1 MNIELNTDTNG
12 YDRQNA
18 LIFAKLSDLAYQ
30 DKEEIFGELKQSG
43 FYKHHFIDN
52 PETGTQ
58 GFIAANDQH
67 LVIVF
72 RGTQLQLKDLTTDAE
87 IKLVV
92 GDAGKV
98 HRGFFKAFNSIRGEL
113 ELKIQ
118 EFQDNQQRI
127 WLSGHSLGAAIAT
140 LAAMRLAL
148 QEISIEGFYNY
159 GSPRVGDGDF
169 VSALQ
174 TQLTGRSFRVR
185 NNNDVVTRV
194 PVAGIFLLRY
204 RHIDSLVYFDSQGK
218 RREGMGMMAMLIDHF
233 RGHLDDIGELGS
245 DGLKDH
251 KIASY
256 LKVLERDM
264 NATG

>member
-1 MNIELNTDTNG
+1 MNIELNTDTGG
-12 YDRQNA
+12 YDKQNA
-18 LIFAKLSDLAYQ
+18 LIFAQLSDLAYQ
-30 DKEEIFGELKQSG
+30 DKDEIFRELEQSG

-52 PETGTQ
+52 SETGTQ

-67 LVIVF
+67 LLIVF
-72 RGTQLQLKDLTTDAE
+72 RGTQFHLKDLITDVK
-87 IKLVV
+87 IKLVTADV
-92 GDAGKV
+92 GKV

-113 ELKIQ
+113 ELKIK
-118 EFQDNQQRI
+118 EFQDNQQKI

-140 LAAMRLAL
+140 LAAMRLTL
-148 QEISIEGFYNY
+148 QEISVEGFYSY

-169 VSALQ
+169 VAALKRH
-174 TQLTGRSFRVR
+174 LTDRSFRVR

-204 RHIDSLVYFDSQGK
+204 RHIDSLIYFDSQGK
-218 RREGMGMMAMLIDHF
+218 RREGMGIMAMLIDHF
-233 RGHLDDIGELGS
+233 RGHLDDIGNPGS

-256 LKVLERDM
+256 LKVLERNM
-264 NATG
+264 SETG